1 MTKSAEQHARNL
13 SATAETGIQCEL
25 DKVWVHS
32 IAAYLPIAHPAT
44 TLADY
49 QNRYP
54 DAPIKSVTLENAS
67 RQKALVQAAATST
80 APAPSNVVSL
90 HPGLPAWGFGAP
102 SKATF
107 SNVFE
112 LGDVKASKNTK
123 GDPIEIEVL
132 GDCGDELRAFVP
144 PKDVNHIWNIDDL
157 KALMM
162 ASAMR
167 FNFLAWGMHGTGKTA
182 LIEQFCAR
190 TNRPMIRVQHTATTE
205 ESHILGQYILKGGET
220 IFELGPLAVAMKYGL
235 VYLAD
240 EYDFALPNV
249 TAVYQPVMEGKAL
262 VIKEAPAEHRVIHPH
277 PNFRFCAT
285 GNTNG
290 GGDETGLYQGT
301 QMQNA
306 ANYSRFGI
314 TVEISYMPEKQEIMV
329 VAAQAGIHS
338 EDAEKLVKV
347 AAAVRDAYRR
357 SEIGVTVSPRELINA
372 GKLGRVLGGKW
383 KQGLDLAYLNRLN
396 PIDRKA
402 VSDMAQRH
410 LV

>member
-13 SATAETGIQCEL
+13 SATETTGIQCEL

-32 IAAYLPIAHPAT
+32 IAAYLPIAHPTT

-54 DAPIKSVTLENAS
+54 DAPIKSATLENAS
-67 RQKALVQAAATST
+67 RQKALVQAAAT
-80 APAPSNVVSL
+80 AVAPSNVVSL
-90 HPGLPAWGFGAP
+90 HPELPAWGFGAP

-182 LIEQFCAR
+182 LIEQYCAR